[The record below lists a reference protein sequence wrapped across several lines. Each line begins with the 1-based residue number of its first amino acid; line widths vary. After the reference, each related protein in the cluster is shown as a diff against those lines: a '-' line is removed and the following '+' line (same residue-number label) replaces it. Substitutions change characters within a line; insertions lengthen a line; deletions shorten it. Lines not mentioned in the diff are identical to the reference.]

1 MVNWIKQQLRIFPV
15 WMGLVILGL
24 FMVAELVTL
33 NKPGS
38 LADRVL
44 QRMDTIVYDWRF
56 AAFTPERPQGP
67 PIVIVDIDEES
78 LKQEGRWPWSRAR
91 VADLVDA
98 LKKQGVA
105 VIGFDVVFSEPEVNP
120 ATRLLDT
127 GRLPVRNCRNWWGPW
142 MPMPGLQPPCV
153 SEP

>member
-56 AAFTPERPQGP
+56 AA
-67 PIVIVDIDEES
+67 
-78 LKQEGRWPWSRAR
+78 
-91 VADLVDA
+91 
-98 LKKQGVA
+98 
-105 VIGFDVVFSEPEVNP
+105 
-120 ATRLLDT
+120 AT
-127 GRLPVRNCRNWWGPW
+127 
-142 MPMPGLQPPCV
+142 
-153 SEP
+153 E